1 MRINIT
7 MRNMMVPSP
16 SVENYINKKVGKLDR
31 YFDDEIEAQV
41 RLSIERHRYTCEIT
55 IPLPGEILRAEES
68 TTDMYVSIDSAMSK
82 LEGQIRK
89 HRTRLAKRMKR
100 DADPVEVFLPEEES
114 EPQLVRTKRFQVD
127 AMDVDEAISQMEML
141 GHTFFLFRDKTS
153 NQICVVY
160 TRADSNFGLL
170 IPD

>member
-16 SVENYINKKVGKLDR
+16 SVENYVNKKVGKLDR
-31 YFDDEIEAQV
+31 YFDDEIEAQF

-160 TRADSNFGLL
+160 TRADGNFGLL

>member
-114 EPQLVRTKRFQVD
+114 EPQLGAHQAFPGGCDGCGRSHLPDGD
-127 AMDVDEAISQMEML
+127 AWAHVL
-141 GHTFFLFRDKTS
+141 PVPR
-153 NQICVVY
+153 
-160 TRADSNFGLL
+160 
-170 IPD
+170 

>member
-100 DADPVEVFLPEEES
+100 DADPVEVFLPEEEL

-160 TRADSNFGLL
+160 TRADGNFGLL

>member
-100 DADPVEVFLPEEES
+100 DADPVEVSLPKEES

-160 TRADSNFGLL
+160 TRADGNFGLL

>member
-82 LEGQIRK
+82 LE
-89 HRTRLAKRMKR
+89 
-100 DADPVEVFLPEEES
+100 
-114 EPQLVRTKRFQVD
+114 
-127 AMDVDEAISQMEML
+127 
-141 GHTFFLFRDKTS
+141 
-153 NQICVVY
+153 
-160 TRADSNFGLL
+160 
-170 IPD
+170 